1 MTPSSH
7 ILSAHSCRLCKQA
20 TKLCNNARILIRSSN
35 NHIHRISTKPPRVCI
50 WFHLV
55 VLDAEAR
62 SLVREQGGI
71 DFSRVKRSKGTGEWL
86 SHRYED
92 LDSRPR
98 VLQ

>member
-1 MTPSSH
+1 VQQ
-7 ILSAHSCRLCKQA
+7 CKDIDKKFKQRYSQDF
-20 TKLCNNARILIRSSN
+20 NE
-35 NHIHRISTKPPRVCI
+35 PPRVYI

-71 DFSRVKRSKGTGEWL
+71 DFTRVKRSKGTGEWL

-92 LDSRPR
+92 LDFRPC